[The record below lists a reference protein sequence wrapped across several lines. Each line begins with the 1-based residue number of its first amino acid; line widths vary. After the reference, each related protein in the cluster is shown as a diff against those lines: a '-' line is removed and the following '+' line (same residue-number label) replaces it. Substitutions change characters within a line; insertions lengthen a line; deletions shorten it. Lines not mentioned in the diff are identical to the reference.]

1 MKTED
6 KDLLVNPL
14 ADVKPP
20 REGPTFVEK
29 KTTALKSVWSAIKE
43 GISEWSFGSGGHA
56 PPGPP
61 RRRPPAPQ
69 RPKAEKAT
77 CPLCGTTDCL
87 DRTEMQRL
95 RRKSGSLGNTLLRS
109 CEVRRQLKEM
119 EKFRVRTS
127 SGDEVWMT
135 KQGRI
140 QRPKPPPPPPPRK
153 VDNELAE
160 LKAENEALKVLV
172 KDEITKQKLKEAKEV
187 EMRSYHDKKKQEL
200 LKKVRGRTRPPVR

>member
-1 MKTED
+1 
-6 KDLLVNPL
+6 
-14 ADVKPP
+14 
-20 REGPTFVEK
+20 
-29 KTTALKSVWSAIKE
+29 
-43 GISEWSFGSGGHA
+43 
-56 PPGPP
+56 
-61 RRRPPAPQ
+61 
-69 RPKAEKAT
+69 
-77 CPLCGTTDCL
+77 
-87 DRTEMQRL
+87 MQRL

-135 KQGRI
+135 KQGQI
-140 QRPKPPPPPPPRK
+140 QRPKPPPPPPPPPRK

-187 EMRSYHDKKKQEL
+187 EMRNYHDKKKQEL